1 MKNVNSSRVV
11 LSKIISKTVKLRW
24 LATLWQELIRKRK
37 SGDLIFS
44 REKWPRFFLS
54 FFLFLV
60 EGQRSLVTR
69 FYFPSRLLISLSGF
83 VVSGKTVVPLRG
95 GGRKKKKRKKG
106 REGRKGSRFSH
117 ISPSSSHSPSTPCPF
132 LVIRLTTAVR
142 SVYFEACTRECLIF
156 ASFEIQYDSKRKKF
170 FINFYEHVSNIETW
184 IWNF

>member
-1 MKNVNSSRVV
+1 MTRIN
-11 LSKIISKTVKLRW
+11 SKTDVS
-24 LATLWQELIRKRK
+24 
-37 SGDLIFS
+37 SGDLTFS

-69 FYFPSRLLISLSGF
+69 FSFPSRLLISLSGF

-184 IWNF
+184 IIQLLLGTFSSKKKERNILTNIKS

>member
-1 MKNVNSSRVV
+1 MIGNVTTRIN
-11 LSKIISKTVKLRW
+11 SKTD
-24 LATLWQELIRKRK
+24 IS

-69 FYFPSRLLISLSGF
+69 FSFPSRLLISLSGF

-142 SVYFEACTRECLIF
+142 SVYFEACTRECPLFLFSLPSKSNTILRGKNFSLI
-156 ASFEIQYDSKRKKF
+156 SMNTYQISKLGYEIFNSTAFGYF
-170 FINFYEHVSNIETW
+170 
-184 IWNF
+184 